1 MSEPHQTTAPSTG
14 VADGVRLELRPWTAR
29 AGFVDGGWWPRSRNL
44 RAELP
49 GLIAALHTRVGAMI
63 GPVQRVGFGRSQWDP
78 IGKERLLTTTGQ
90 VAFDGFAAFTPDVVW
105 VVGRFTDQSP
115 LTLLVVPPET
125 PEADAVAALYRA
137 GTAGNTDRPA
147 TLLAAEGLVAPETT
161 DNLVRS

>member
-1 MSEPHQTTAPSTG
+1 MSEPHQTAAPPPG
-14 VADGVRLELRPWTAR
+14 VADGVRLELRPGTAR
-29 AGFVDGGWWPRSRNL
+29 AGFVDGGWWPRSHNL

-49 GLIAALHTRVGAMI
+49 DLIAALHTRVGAMI
-63 GPVQRVGFGRSQWDP
+63 GPVERIGFGRPQWDP
-78 IGKERLLTTTGQ
+78 IGKERLLTLTGQ

-115 LTLLVVPPET
+115 LTLLVVPPEA
-125 PEADAVAALYRA
+125 PEADAVAALHRA

-147 TLLAAEGLVAPETT
+147 ALLAPEALVAPETA